1 SHSDRSNAV
10 GEQMIKKIAFLGT
23 AMVVATAMA
32 APAAA
37 QFNSALN
44 EARRTQ
50 DETKAS
56 QQRIDNLDN
65 ETAQILGEYRANLK
79 QFELL
84 TRFNETRRAEIESQS
99 QQIARIQED
108 LENVS
113 TLSLAMVPLMED
125 MVEKLETLIA
135 NDIPFNEVERADR
148 LARLKEVMADSEVS
162 AAQRYRLI
170 IEAYQIENEFGR
182 TVDSYEGEVD
192 TPEGPLSVEFLR
204 IGRVALIYKNAD
216 DSILRIYDQDAGD
229 FVDLD
234 KSFLD
239 DVRFGLRVAKEQTA
253 PDLLTLPVKAPD
265 QAQ

>member
-1 SHSDRSNAV
+1 
-10 GEQMIKKIAFLGT
+10 MIKKIAFLGT
-23 AMVVATAMA
+23 AMVMATAMA

-50 DETKAS
+50 DEAKAS
-56 QQRIDNLDN
+56 QQRVERLDD
-65 ETAQILGEYRANLK
+65 ETSAILGEYRANLK

-84 TRFNETRRAEIESQS
+84 TRFNETRRAEIESQG
-99 QQIARIQED
+99 QQIGRIQED

-113 TLSLAMVPLMED
+113 TLQLAMVPLMED
-125 MVEKLETLIA
+125 MLDNLEAFINA
-135 NDIPFNEVERADR
+135 DMPFNETERQDR
-148 LARLKEVMADSEVS
+148 LARLRRMMADSEVS

-170 IEAYQIENEFGR
+170 VEAYQIENEFGR
-182 TVDSYEGEVD
+182 TVDTYEGEVD
-192 TPEGPLSVEFLR
+192 TPEGALAVEFLR
-204 IGRVALIYKNAD
+204 IGRTALVYKNAD
-216 DSILRIYDQDAGD
+216 DSILRIYDRDTGD

-234 KSFLD
+234 KSFLE

-253 PDLLTLPVKAPD
+253 PDLLTLPVKAPI

>member
-1 SHSDRSNAV
+1 
-10 GEQMIKKIAFLGT
+10 MIKKIAFLGT

-50 DETKAS
+50 DEAKAS

-99 QQIARIQED
+99 QQIARIKED
-108 LENVS
+108 LESVS

-125 MVEKLETLIA
+125 MLDNLEAFINA
-135 NDIPFNEVERADR
+135 DIPFNQVERQDR
-148 LARLKEVMADSEVS
+148 LGRLRQVMADSEVS

-170 IEAYQIENEFGR
+170 VEAYQIENEFGR

-192 TPEGPLSVEFLR
+192 TPEGPLNVEFLR
-204 IGRVALIYKNAD
+204 VGRMAFIYKTAD
-216 DSILRIYDQDAGD
+216 DSVLRIFDRESGE

-234 KSFLD
+234 RSFLP
-239 DVRFGLRVAKEQTA
+239 DVQFGLRVAKEQTA
-253 PDLLTLPVKAPD
+253 PDLLTIPVKAPI